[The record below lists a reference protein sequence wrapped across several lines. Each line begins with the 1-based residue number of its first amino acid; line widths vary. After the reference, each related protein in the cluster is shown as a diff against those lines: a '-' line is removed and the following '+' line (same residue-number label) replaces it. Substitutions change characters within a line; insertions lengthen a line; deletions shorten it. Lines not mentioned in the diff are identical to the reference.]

1 MAIFTHWPNR
11 VTALRF
17 VGSMVLFTLLAVFG
31 ERPPET
37 QRGLLSLLFWLF
49 TITAF
54 TDILDGYLARRDNL
68 VSAFG
73 RIADPFVDKIL
84 ILGTLIFMAVFDWS
98 RPWVPAWAVVIIL
111 AREFLVTAIRGYIER
126 LGAEFPAEMFGKIK
140 MVVQCVLVGDVIWIH
155 AYEWNAAWLSFWQ
168 GLAWVLLAVT
178 IFTTVGSGFT
188 YILRAR
194 RILAE
199 VSP

>member
-140 MVVQCVLVGDVIWIH
+140 MVVQCVLVGDV
-155 AYEWNAAWLSFWQ
+155 
-168 GLAWVLLAVT
+168 
-178 IFTTVGSGFT
+178 
-188 YILRAR
+188 
-194 RILAE
+194 
-199 VSP
+199 